1 MDEKERLLYLTTK
14 QFNLTEDEAK
24 TLLLEGEDLKENAV
38 DLLLEKDKERIQ
50 KLKDERTIRYNE
62 GFQTAEKK
70 FKSHSEDTF
79 KKLTGYS
86 GAEDNF
92 EAMFTA
98 WHKEETKKLAQKKE
112 VTEDDIKRH
121 PLFVKLETETI
132 PKTKY
137 DELQTAFDEFKTKQQ
152 REQVMGVVRQRAWD
166 VVAAKEPLLEQN
178 ETVAAN
184 RRRDFL
190 AKFAGYDYDLQDSKI
205 IVLKD
210 GKRLED
216 EHGNLL
222 PFEAFASNLSNQY
235 FEFRAQSEK
244 GNAGNKAGGNGG
256 VVITDKPTTARE
268 YATALDKWNGSSD
281 EHAKMRIALKKFY
294 HENKKD

>member
-1 MDEKERLLYLTTK
+1 MDQKESLLYLTTK
-14 QFNLTEDEAK
+14 QFNLTEDEARS
-24 TLLLEGEDLKENAV
+24 LLFEGDELKENAV

-50 KLKDERTIRYNE
+50 KLKDERTTRYNE

-70 FKSHSEDTF
+70 FKSHAEETF
-79 KKLTGYS
+79 KKLTGYN
-86 GAEDNF
+86 GEEANF
-92 EAMFTA
+92 EEMFSK
-98 WHKEETKKLAQKKE
+98 WHKEETKRLAQKKE

-132 PKTKY
+132 AKSKY
-137 DELQTAFDEFKTKQQ
+137 DELQQAFDEFKTRQQ
-152 REQVMGVVRQRAWD
+152 REQVMGVVTSRAWD
-166 VVAAKEPLLEQN
+166 VVAKKDPILEQN

-190 AKFAGYDYDLQDSKI
+190 AKFSGYDYDLQDSKI
-205 IVLKD
+205 IVLKE

-222 PFEAFASNLSNQY
+222 PFEAFVSNLSNEY

-244 GNAGNKAGGNGG
+244 GNAGNKPSGNGG
-256 VVITDKPTTARE
+256 VVILERPTTAKE
-268 YATALDKWNGSSD
+268 YALALNKYDGASD
-281 EHAKMRIALKKFY
+281 EHARMRIALKKYY